1 MGIYITTDQQEEI
14 AKLANEGHR
23 KALVAY
29 GADMYSDG
37 IRKGYSDA
45 IYTGAITVTAGV
57 IIGFIIKST
66 VNIVKNY
73 KKKKSQEN

>member
-1 MGIYITTDQQEEI
+1 MKGVICMKIYITTDQQEEI

-37 IRKGYSDA
+37 ICKGASTA
-45 IYTGAITVTAGV
+45 IVGV
-57 IIGFIIKST
+57 IIGFAIKTT
-66 VNIVKNY
+66 VDIVKNH